1 MKYLLVVLLLPR
13 MIFLIGC
20 LCVNL
25 MAVVSHNETL
35 LLISIFGF
43 AVYYIT
49 KRRQTT

>member
-1 MKYLLVVLLLPR
+1 MKYLLVVL
-13 MIFLIGC
+13 
-20 LCVNL
+20 L